1 MQTKLAPILSMV
13 IVTISLFVGC
23 EIQNPKQQN
32 AKAPGATKP
41 GNANNSGL
49 NISRE
54 AFEKQKDRL
63 AREARELGRKIGE
76 GSEDLWIWTKAR
88 DALAYADDLRDV
100 TINVDVENAVVTL
113 SGTLP
118 KEAQKT
124 KAEEI
129 ARSIEGV
136 KSVKNVLMVSANNAI
151 G

>member
-1 MQTKLAPILSMV
+1 MQTKLAPILSML
-13 IVTISLFVGC
+13 IAIISLFVGC

-32 AKAPGATKP
+32 AKAPGATKS
-41 GNANNSGL
+41 GNLNNSDW

-54 AFEKQKDRL
+54 AFEKHKDLL
-63 AREARELGRKIGE
+63 AREARKLGRKIGD
-76 GSEDLWIWTKAR
+76 GSEDLWIWTKAHG
-88 DALAYADDLRDV
+88 ALAYADDLKDV

-118 KEAQKT
+118 NEAQKS

-136 KSVKNVLMVSANNAI
+136 KSVKNVLIVSANHAI